1 MRRFLFCLIAGL
13 MSFSVYAQTSQQLLE
28 AAKKATKGDVKKENL
43 AAAEKAVDDALNAS
57 ENQAGYEAYLYKAK
71 LLLSQIKLDENN
83 RAMTLVTKKEFKP
96 EYPKAAMTAVSAL
109 LTAMKN
115 TKDPKATKE
124 IVKTMNEVA
133 PFINQSA
140 SDFSEAKDYV
150 GAYQSFKASL
160 DVHEALKAAGQK
172 GNLEKPEDYNK
183 QLYLVG
189 LLSNY
194 AGKEAET
201 VSIYEKLIENKMD
214 SAFVYSSLFKIKYDS
229 DPKAAM
235 VILEAGR
242 KRHPDETSLLFLEIN
257 HYLKMGQLDVLIEK
271 LKQGI
276 EREPDN
282 LSLYF
287 TMGNVYDNLA
297 QKETDSAKSDAYAT
311 EALNW
316 YKKTLEKDPKNAD
329 AVYSIGAY
337 YYNRAAKISA
347 EIKKIESDMSKEG
360 QKKYDKFTQEMLA
373 EFDQALPFFQK
384 SEALDPNN
392 QNALVALKE
401 IYARK
406 NDMAMTKEFKA
417 RLDNVTSG
425 EKNATSYF
433 KQ

>member
-13 MSFSVYAQTSQQLLE
+13 LSFSVYAQTPQQLLD
-28 AAKKATKGDVKKENL
+28 AAKKATKSDVKKENL
-43 AAAEKAVDDALNAS
+43 AAAEKAVEDALAAS
-57 ENQAGYEAYLYKAK
+57 ENQGGYEAYLYKAK
-71 LLLSQIKLDENN
+71 LMLSQIKLDENN

-96 EYPKAAMTAVSAL
+96 EFPKSAMTAVSAL

-124 IVKTMNEVA
+124 IVKSMNEVA
-133 PFINQSA
+133 PFLNQSA

-150 GAYQSFKASL
+150 GAYQSFKAAL
-160 DVHEALKAAGQK
+160 DVHDALKAAGQK

-183 QLYLVG
+183 QIYLVG

-201 VSIYEKLIENKMD
+201 VSIYEKLIENKVD
-214 SAFVYSSLFKIKYDS
+214 SAFVYTSLFKTKYDT

-235 VILEAGR
+235 AILEAGR
-242 KRHPDETSLLFLEIN
+242 KRHPEETSLLFLEIN
-257 HYLKMGQLDVLIEK
+257 HYLKVGQLDVLIEK

-276 EREPDN
+276 EKEPEN
-282 LSLYF
+282 LTLYF

-297 QKETDSAKSDAYAT
+297 QKETDAAKADTYAE

-337 YYNRAAKISA
+337 FYNRAAKIST

-360 QKKYDKFTQEMLA
+360 QKKYDKMTQAMLA
-373 EFDQALPFFQK
+373 EFDQALPYFQK
-384 SEALDPNN
+384 AEALDANN
-392 QNALVALKE
+392 QNALIALKE

-406 NDMAMTKEFKA
+406 NDMSMTKEFKT

-425 EKNATSYF
+425 EKNAASYF

>member
-1 MRRFLFCLIAGL
+1 MRRFLFCVVVSLL
-13 MSFSVYAQTSQQLLE
+13 SFNIYAQTPQQLLE
-28 AAKKATKGDVKKENL
+28 AAKKATKSDVKKDNL
-43 AAAEKAVDDALNAS
+43 AAAEKAVEDALNAP

-71 LLLSQIKLDENN
+71 LMLSQAKLDENG
-83 RAMTLVTKKEFKP
+83 RALTSITKKEFKSD
-96 EYPKAAMTAVSAL
+96 YPKSAMTAVSAL

-124 IVKTMNEVA
+124 IAKVMTDIA
-133 PFINQSA
+133 PYLNQYA

-150 GAYQSFKASL
+150 SAYQSFKAAL

-172 GNLEKPEDYNK
+172 GTLEKPEDYNK
-183 QLYLVG
+183 QLYLTG

-194 AGKEAET
+194 AGKEAES
-201 VSIYEKLIENKMD
+201 VGIYEKLIANKVD
-214 SAFVYSSLFKIKYDS
+214 SSFVYSALFRSKYDS

-235 VILEAGR
+235 AILEAGR

-257 HYLKMGQLDVLIEK
+257 HYLKIGQLDVLIEK

-276 EREPDN
+276 EKEPEN

-297 QKETDSAKSDAYAT
+297 QKETDAAKSDAYAK
-311 EALNW
+311 EALSW

-337 YYNRAAKISA
+337 YYNRAAKVST

-360 QKKYDKFTQEMLA
+360 QKKYDKLTQEMLA

-392 QNALVALKE
+392 QNALIALKE

-406 NDMAMTKEFKA
+406 NDMVMAKEFKT
-417 RLDNVTSG
+417 RLENVTNG